1 MNIIVRNNTELPKKY
16 VRFIKWKIYKLK
28 EKFNHLIYAE
38 VHLNAEGNSPQQ
50 YITNVRL
57 GVSGHDIIIKNQS
70 DNIREILRDLDKSAH
85 RYLRKRK

>member
-1 MNIIVRNNTELPKKY
+1 MNIIVRNNTELPNKY

-38 VHLNAEGNSPQQ
+38 VHLNAEGNFRQRYTS
-50 YITNVRL
+50 NLRL

-70 DNIREILRDLDKSAH
+70 HNIGEILRDLDKSAH

>member
-1 MNIIVRNNTELPKKY
+1 NIIVRNNTELSNKH

-28 EKFNHLIYAE
+28 RKFDHLIYAE
-38 VHLNAEGNSPQQ
+38 IHLNVEGNSPKR
-50 YITNVRL
+50 YETNVRL

-70 DNIREILRDLDKSAH
+70 HDIREILRSLDQSAH